1 MSKEKPEVGDVWG
14 HKTNKTLLH
23 IIEVGG
29 NFITFLGCN
38 DDVYPHKTYKRYYV
52 NSFSEFDNDP
62 RYTYFTE
69 DYEFKGKSKVSIK
82 ELFEVKEQTNGQSQ
96 IALDLW

>member
-1 MSKEKPEVGDVWG
+1 MSKDREPEVGDVWK
-14 HKTNKTLLH
+14 HKRNESLLY
-23 IIEVGG
+23 IIEVGA

-52 NSFSEFDNDP
+52 NSFSSLDGDP

-69 DYEFKGKSKVSIK
+69 DYEYKGKPKANIDD
-82 ELFEVKEQTNGQSQ
+82 LFKTEN
-96 IALDLW
+96 